1 LILQCGSRQYNLRQ
15 RLADDDHFEGQLVTN
30 WYVSTFS
37 HLLLDIEAHLKDYLH
52 GRPEVAPL
60 FWEMVDYHFG
70 WQRSVNSSAA
80 PNIGGKR
87 IRPLLLLVVAR
98 ALCGRTDHAMPA
110 ALALEIIHNFTLIHD
125 DVMDESVERRHRK
138 TLWVKWGRS
147 QAINAGD
154 GLYSLGMSAAL
165 SLRDAGVPA
174 DKALTSM
181 QLILDAC
188 LATVE
193 GQMLDVGF
201 EQRTDVTPDE
211 YLTMIGGK
219 TGALIE
225 TSARIGALLSTD
237 DDATVDAYAA
247 FGLNLGLAFQIWDDY
262 LGVWGDAERTGKSAT
277 SDIEGRKKSYPV
289 LLAFQ
294 SAAPDVKADLHRIYA
309 QSALSTD
316 DVQTVLDALET
327 VDAQQ
332 KTRELIEVYFQRALT
347 ALDSVHVDNDDQ
359 RSLRDLALF
368 LVERAY

>member
-1 LILQCGSRQYNLRQ
+1 M
-15 RLADDDHFEGQLVTN
+15 TN
-30 WYVSTFS
+30 WYLSTFTD
-37 HLLLDIEAHLKDYLH
+37 LLLDIEAHLKTYLH

-70 WQRSVNSSAA
+70 WQRTNASGDA

-87 IRPLLLLVVAR
+87 IRPLLLLLVAR
-98 ALCGRTDHAMPA
+98 AVSGRTDHAMPA
-110 ALALEIIHNFTLIHD
+110 GIALEIIHNFTLIHD

-138 TLWVKWGRS
+138 TLWVKWGTS

-165 SLRDAGVPA
+165 GLRDAGVSA
-174 DKALTSM
+174 DKALTAM

-211 YLTMIGGK
+211 YITMIGGK
-219 TGALIE
+219 SGALIE
-225 TSARIGALLSTD
+225 TSARVGALLSTD
-237 DDATVDAYAA
+237 DTATIDAYAT

-262 LGVWGDAERTGKSAT
+262 LGVWGDAARTGKSAT

-294 SAAPDVKADLHRIYA
+294 SAAPDVQAELHRIYA
-309 QSALSTD
+309 QSSLSTA
-316 DVQTVLDALET
+316 DVRFVLSALDS
-327 VDAQQ
+327 VNAQQ
-332 KTRELIEVYFQRALT
+332 KTHDLIEVYFQRALT
-347 ALDSVHVDNDDQ
+347 ALDSVDIDNADQ
-359 RSLRDLALF
+359 RALRDLALF